1 MKAWLDARPLLAW
14 FVTGA
19 LVGVAL
25 LLLVFEGKRD
35 RAESGAQSY
44 YSQF

>member
-14 FVTGA
+14 FMTGA
-19 LVGVAL
+19 LVGAAL
-25 LLLVFEGKRD
+25 LLLAFEERRD